1 VPQRPNFAQP
11 TPALEQG
18 KPVFPGQP
26 VSEFVNQPEQLR
38 NTPQPTALQ
47 QQLKF
52 QQQQHHHQQQL
63 LQLQQHQQRQN
74 VHPHHQQQ
82 QQQQHLL
89 TPQPQRQF
97 QQEQQQS
104 PFGADIVKSVSQ
116 QLHLSSNGQ
125 SNQQHLL
132 TANNRL
138 QHNLQQ
144 QPLPTPPS
152 LFQQSNQNQQ
162 PFSSQQISPS
172 QQPQTSQLTPAT
184 NNFSNSQK
192 LFPLLPSSTSSP
204 ATVTTPKQQESKTE
218 VTDNKNDGKDKNT
231 SSPSALAQLPEEVPD
246 DLRQQLLSS
255 GILSNADIQILDYD
269 KVGDIPIE
277 NLPPE
282 ALENFYGSAG
292 AASAPVPSIVAANDS
307 ESPVEMKVVRYDP
320 TTAEGQEVVE
330 KYVRKDATQVD
341 PVALNDSKYNRYLPL
356 KVSGAQFPLPDVP
369 ELRGRNVTSV
379 VVLAPVNYEF
389 QEKQDNPTDDD
400 SDRSSREAPLE
411 VRGVQ
416 FVAGDILKQLVKEPT
431 SENFKRWLDQENATD
446 SDRQSIVLLVVG

>member
-1 VPQRPNFAQP
+1 
-11 TPALEQG
+11 LY
-18 KPVFPGQP
+18 
-26 VSEFVNQPEQLR
+26 
-38 NTPQPTALQ
+38 
-47 QQLKF
+47 
-52 QQQQHHHQQQL
+52 QH
-63 LQLQQHQQRQN
+63 
-74 VHPHHQQQ
+74 
-82 QQQQHLL
+82 
-89 TPQPQRQF
+89 
-97 QQEQQQS
+97 
-104 PFGADIVKSVSQ
+104 
-116 QLHLSSNGQ
+116 SS
-125 SNQQHLL
+125 
-132 TANNRL
+132 
-138 QHNLQQ
+138 
-144 QPLPTPPS
+144 
-152 LFQQSNQNQQ
+152 QNQQ
-162 PFSSQQISPS
+162 PFISQQLSPNQQS
-172 QQPQTSQLTPAT
+172 QAGLPTPTA
-184 NNFSNSQK
+184 NNFSGSQK
-192 LFPLLPSSTSSP
+192 LFPLVPSSTNSP
-204 ATVTTPKQQESKTE
+204 PTVTTPKQPESKTE
-218 VTDNKNDGKDKNT
+218 VTNNKNDDKDKNT
-231 SSPSALAQLPEEVPD
+231 SSPSALPELPDEVPD

-292 AASAPVPSIVAANDS
+292 AASAPIPSIVAANAS
-307 ESPVEMKVVRYDP
+307 EAPVEMKVVRYDP
-320 TTAEGQEVVE
+320 TTAKGQEVVE

-389 QEKQDNPTDDD
+389 QEKQDIPTEDD

-431 SENFKRWLDQENATD
+431 SENFKRWLDHENATD